1 VAGFAIVSSA
11 VLLTR
16 HQPAASLAWCL
27 VGAPLAEEIVFRGG
41 LQAALARH
49 WAGRGPTVAAVG
61 SVVAASLGFAVAHV
75 LASGHGA
82 AALTFVPS
90 LLLGALYVRTG
101 RVRDSAALHALF
113 NACWLGA
120 GAVAPSLTTFR

>member
-1 VAGFAIVSSA
+1 MASA
-11 VLLTR
+11 ALLASQ
-16 HQPAASLAWCL
+16 QPAASLAWWL

-49 WAGRGPTVAAVG
+49 WSGRGPTVAAVA
-61 SVVAASLGFAVAHV
+61 SVVAASLGFAAAHLLV
-75 LASGHGA
+75 SGHPA

-113 NACWLGA
+113 NACWLGV
-120 GAVAPSLTTFR
+120 GAVAPSLSTFR